1 VVSFFSIKVIS
12 KKIFYLTRPFGQEI
26 GNDSLNGQV
35 ISQSFPFPIAQPG
48 NTHKDGGMAT
58 VAAAKKEF
66 PLKTLLSFL
75 GPGFLVTV
83 GFIDPGNWA
92 TNIEGGSN
100 FGYQLLWVITLST
113 IMLIVIQNMAAKL
126 GIATGKSLA
135 VNIRERFSRLVS
147 ALLGLTIVLAC
158 AATDVAELLGGAIG
172 FNLLFGMPL
181 WSGALLTVLL
191 EVSLIVSQRY
201 HRIEAII
208 IGFLGIIGLCYLVEI
223 LIVKPDWAELAP
235 SMVVPS
241 VNRSSIYVATAIL
254 GAVVMP
260 HNIFLHS
267 SVIHSRKWGISE
279 GEKMA
284 LLHYEKVDT
293 LSAMLFGWGVNSA
306 MIIVAA
312 AVFSRHHVVV
322 ASIEQASVM
331 LKPLAGPLA
340 GFLFAVALVFA
351 GVGSSV
357 TSSMA
362 EVNVITGFLGR
373 PENPRTLLYRISVF
387 VTAVPSFVIILLT
400 MDTFRILIFSQV
412 VLSIQLPFTLVPLL
426 ILCRDRNLMGCF
438 RSSQLE
444 FAAAVLISAVIII
457 LNIYLFYSTIAGGG

>member
-1 VVSFFSIKVIS
+1 
-12 KKIFYLTRPFGQEI
+12 L
-26 GNDSLNGQV
+26 
-35 ISQSFPFPIAQPG
+35 PIVQPCV
-48 NTHKDGGMAT
+48 TLQDGGMTT
-58 VAAAKKEF
+58 VAAAKKRF
-66 PLKTLLSFL
+66 PLKTLLSFM

-92 TNIEGGSN
+92 TNIEGGSK
-100 FGYQLLWVITLST
+100 FGYELLWVITIST
-113 IMLIVIQNMAAKL
+113 IMLIVIQKMAAKL

-135 VNIRERFSRLVS
+135 VNIRERFSAPVS

-158 AATDVAELLGGAIG
+158 VATDMAELLGGAIG

-181 WSGALLTVLL
+181 WLGALVTVLL
-191 EVSLIVSQRY
+191 EVFLIVSQRY
-201 HRIEAII
+201 HRIEVII
-208 IGFLGIIGLCYLVEI
+208 MGFLGIIGLCYLVEI
-223 LIVKPDWAELAP
+223 LIVKPDWAVLVP
-235 SMVVPS
+235 SMVIPS
-241 VNRSSIYVATAIL
+241 VNRSSIYVAMAIL

-267 SVIHSRKWGISE
+267 NVIHSRKWGISE
-279 GEKMA
+279 GEKMS

-293 LSAMLFGWGVNSA
+293 LSAMLLGWVVNSA

-322 ASIEQASVM
+322 DSIEQASAI

-373 PENPRTLLYRISVF
+373 PEDPRTLLYRISVF
-387 VTAVPSFVIILLT
+387 VTAIPSFMVILLA

-426 ILCRDRNLMGCF
+426 ILCRDRNLMGRL
-438 RSSQLE
+438 RSSQPE
-444 FAAAVLISAVIII
+444 FAAAVVISGVIIV
-457 LNIYLFYSTIAGGG
+457 LNIYLLYSTIAGGG